1 MTITDL
7 TTARDL
13 APRGSGSTRDG
24 ERTERIRE
32 IAEAV
37 RKVNEAGGL
46 GASSELRFT
55 VDAQTGQPLIRIVD
69 RITEEVI
76 TQFPPESAL
85 RTAEVLKSL
94 RPGDRIA

>member
-1 MTITDL
+1 MTITDV
-7 TTARDL
+7 TATRDL
-13 APRGSGSTRDG
+13 ASRTATSAKDG
-24 ERTERIRE
+24 EKAGRNRE

-37 RKVNEAGGL
+37 RKINEGGGL
-46 GASSELRFT
+46 GANSELQFS
-55 VDAQTGQPLIRIVD
+55 VDEGTGQPLIRVVD

-76 TQFPPESAL
+76 TQFPPESTL